1 MGTLVDEVGLPRSV
15 LQKKPVQLS
24 GGMRK
29 RAGLARA
36 LALDPQLVLYDEP
49 TTGLDPIMTDVIN
62 ELIMRVRE
70 RPRVTSAVVTHDMS
84 TARKVAD
91 RIIMLYPLF
100 RLRPDERGIVFDG
113 TPAEL
118 DRSRDPRV
126 RQFIEGRA
134 GNRLT
139 ELLEEQGLADRSRP
153 AAAAAATDDEMTE
166 DDEEKTT

>member
-1 MGTLVDEVGLPRSV
+1 MTATFDDAMGGE
-15 LQKKPVQLS
+15 QAAAEA
-24 GGMRK
+24 
-29 RAGLARA
+29 AGLSHETVGDAAR
-36 LALDPQLVLYDEP
+36 PV
-49 TTGLDPIMTDVIN
+49 
-62 ELIMRVRE
+62 
-70 RPRVTSAVVTHDMS
+70 
-84 TARKVAD
+84 VAD
-91 RIIMLYPLF
+91 AAAAAAAE
-100 RLRPDERGIVFDG
+100 DEDLDDG